1 MKLNR
6 PGIVL
11 TLIVAVCLSIGC
23 SKDNKLTSGGSGN
36 QLLTDPLLL
45 KLPTSAAG
53 FAIFDLGGEGYK
65 LFKNS
70 PYGKT
75 ANAQEVFE
83 GIQSKLADAGVST
96 EIQQIF
102 QKLFDACGKMGLVS
116 SDGMYTPEKVLR
128 RTVFFAG
135 PSNDQNQPLDFGVF
149 SQAAAGVDLTKQFKI
164 LKTTLEESGL
174 ETTSL
179 NVAGGEGF
187 SASLKEAKARVFFG
201 ANSSVFGASLS
212 QTDVEGLLSKTNT
225 STLSTIQGLP
235 EYSRAVAKMPGTAQP
250 LMFAFA
256 SLRRLEPLL
265 DNIAKLDANGQF
277 KPKEIPLEAIVVQS
291 SFPKEYVHNVG
302 LAITPRTDNQ
312 TKLVKALESSTLP
325 SGATQLPSDTAF
337 ALSVDP
343 RFLRSLDSVMNELKN
358 SGNPNVI
365 QQLELVQGITVGLRN
380 NSAGAPIPDI
390 LMSIDSSNRES
401 LNTSIESSLSS
412 LLSIVGQAAS
422 WQTKEI
428 AGNPTRFFSTLIG
441 AGVYMS
447 SPKSSNTLMLG
458 TSEGIIKD
466 LAASKSGQGQNF
478 MTSFPAAVKDQLTQA
493 NVGLVYLNFS
503 RIADV
508 LDSVKSTLA
517 MFTGGNS
524 ELNDL
529 LNAANIRSWGLAAGG
544 ISSAPGAVMINASMH
559 APGN

>member
-1 MKLNR
+1 MKFNR
-6 PGIVL
+6 SGIGLALV
-11 TLIVAVCLSIGC
+11 VAVSLFIGC
-23 SKDNKLTSGGSGN
+23 SKDYKLTSGSSGN
-36 QLLTDPLLL
+36 QLLVDPLLL

-65 LFKNS
+65 LFRKS

-75 ANAQEVFE
+75 ANAKEVFE
-83 GIQSKLADAGVST
+83 GIQSKLADAGISV
-96 EIQQIF
+96 EIQQIS
-102 QKLFDACGKMGLVS
+102 QKLFDACGTMGLVS
-116 SDGMYTPEKVLR
+116 SDGTYTPEKVLR

-149 SQAAAGVDLTKQFKI
+149 SQAATGVDLTKQFKI
-164 LKTTLEESGL
+164 LRTTLEDSGL
-174 ETTSL
+174 ETTTT
-179 NVAGGEGF
+179 NIAGGEGF
-187 SASLKEAKARVFFG
+187 SASLKEAKAHIYFG
-201 ANSSVFGASLS
+201 ANASVFGASLS
-212 QTDVEGLLSKTNT
+212 QPAIEGLLSKTNT
-225 STLSTIQGLP
+225 TTLSTIQALP
-235 EYSRAVAKMPGTAQP
+235 EYNRTVAKMPGTTQP

-256 SLRRLEPLL
+256 SLNRLEPLL
-265 DNIAKLDANGQF
+265 ETIAKQDETAQF
-277 KPKEIPLEAIVVQS
+277 KPKELALEAIAVQS
-291 SFPKEYVHNVG
+291 SFPNEYVHNVG
-302 LAITPRTDNQ
+302 LAVTPRTDSQ

-325 SGATQLPSDTAF
+325 AGATQLPNDTAF
-337 ALSVDP
+337 ALSLDP
-343 RFLRSLDSVMNELKN
+343 RFLRSLDSVMNDLKS
-358 SGNPNVI
+358 SGNSNVA

-380 NSAGAPIPDI
+380 NSAGAPIPDV

-412 LLSIVGQAAS
+412 LLSVVGQAAS

-428 AGNPTRFFSTLIG
+428 AGSPTRFFSTLIG

-447 SPKSSNTLMLG
+447 TPKGSNTLMLG

-466 LAASKSGQGQNF
+466 LAASRSGQGQNF
-478 MTSFPAAVKDQLTQA
+478 LTSFPAAVKDQLTSA
-493 NVGLVYLNFS
+493 NIGLVYLNFG

-544 ISSAPGAVMINASMH
+544 ISYAPGAVMINASMH
-559 APGN
+559 PQGN